1 MSARSVRRALERLVS
16 SNGVLAPARDG
27 VSYCVHPGGDR
38 RRIGLVRMSA
48 DEVRALEA
56 EGIIVAADGDAFV
69 VSEAGRARLRRAR
82 AAPGEAFVAQ
92 HRVVVDRVVIDAEG
106 RARTTRGHD
115 ANEVLRRLAALRD
128 SEGLPWL
135 AAGELAAAS
144 RVRQDWERSELGL
157 MRGSDWAAPPNAST
171 ARGLSSAQEAAMAA
185 RCDARKRVGEALDRL
200 APPLRRVVERV
211 CLHEQGLETLER
223 SEGWPARSGKL
234 ALKLALSQ
242 LAEAVT

>member
-1 MSARSVRRALERLVS
+1 MSARSVQRALERLVS

-27 VSYCVHPGGDR
+27 ASYCVHPGGDR

-56 EGIIVAADGDAFV
+56 EGAIVAANGGGFV
-69 VSEAGRARLRRAR
+69 VSDAGRARLRRAR

-92 HRVVVDRVVIDAEG
+92 HRAITDRVVMDGDG
-106 RARTTRGHD
+106 RTKMTRGHD

-128 SEGLPWL
+128 SDGKPWL
-135 AAGELAAAS
+135 AADELAAAS
-144 RVRQDWERSELGL
+144 RVREDWERSELGL

-171 ARGLSSAQEAAMAA
+171 ARGASSAQEAAMAA
-185 RCDARKRVGEALDRL
+185 RCDARRRVGEALDRL

-211 CLHEQGLETLER
+211 CLREQGLEALER

-242 LAEAVT
+242 LAEAVS